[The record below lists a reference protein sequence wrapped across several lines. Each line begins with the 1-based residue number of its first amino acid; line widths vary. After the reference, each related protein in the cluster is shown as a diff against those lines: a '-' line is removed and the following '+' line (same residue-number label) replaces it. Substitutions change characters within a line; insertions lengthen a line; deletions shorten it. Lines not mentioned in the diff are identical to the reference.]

1 VDVAG
6 GAGLADVAVGGA
18 AAEAELV
25 RGVGADVV
33 GGGVDGLE
41 TAVGGDAGEAGPR
54 GAGKAPKAVGMLK
67 GPPRGWS
74 RVTRWRRPQR

>member
-6 GAGLADVAVGGA
+6 GAELADVAVGRA

-25 RGVGADVV
+25 RGVGAGVV

-41 TAVGGDAGEAGPR
+41 AAVGRDAGEDGQGR
-54 GAGKAPKAVGMLK
+54 GEGTGGRGMLK